1 MQYAHMF
8 GNISSDISIEVVPG
22 YFRHQPTVI
31 VTLNK
36 QSHHKTC
43 AGLNGNHACS
53 GQNIM

>member
-1 MQYAHMF
+1 MMQYAHMF
-8 GNISSDISIEVVPG
+8 GNISSDIIIEVVPG

-43 AGLNGNHACS
+43 VLV
-53 GQNIM
+53 